1 MTLNHYTAVVSQLLL
16 FTVNGEV
23 EISMQVILILN
34 RTHDLIRII
43 VSTVALQNTYFA
55 LEHNTCTIYS

>member
-1 MTLNHYTAVVSQLLL
+1 MTHDHYTAVVSQLLL
-16 FTVNGEV
+16 FTMNGEV
-23 EISMQVILILN
+23 EISMQVIFILN

-43 VSTVALQNTYFA
+43 VSTVALQNTYIA

>member
-1 MTLNHYTAVVSQLLL
+1 MTHDHYTAVVSQLLL

-23 EISMQVILILN
+23 EISIQVIFILN

-43 VSTVALQNTYFA
+43 VSTVALQNMYFA
-55 LEHNTCTIYS
+55 LEHDTCTIYS